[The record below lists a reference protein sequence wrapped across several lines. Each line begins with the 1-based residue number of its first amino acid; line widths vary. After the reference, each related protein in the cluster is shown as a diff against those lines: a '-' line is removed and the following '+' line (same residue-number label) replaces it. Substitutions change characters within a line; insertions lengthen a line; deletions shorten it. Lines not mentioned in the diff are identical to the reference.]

1 MSLGLIGIIVSLV
14 LFLLLVYIGFS
25 SYYVSAIC
33 AVIVAVTNT
42 MDPLS
47 AFTET
52 YVSGIYG
59 IMTSLFSI
67 VFLGCIL
74 GRIFTDTGAATSIAD
89 MLVKSFL
96 KNQSGNRKIG
106 IALLIMLII
115 GGLFTMGGIDGYVLT
130 FTLFPVAL
138 FMSEACDIPRRFIPG
153 LLVLNCAFMAAPGA
167 PQITNV
173 IAVSAVNGMGY
184 EVSATSGMVSG
195 IVGAVIIAVGG
206 FLTLYIMITK
216 ARAAGEHFEYGPVQK
231 IPDATERKLP
241 NFFVA
246 LLPLI
251 AVFVCYT
258 VLHLNIA
265 IALTAGILINLALM
279 QQYIPR
285 VSPHGTQC
293 SGIAAIKTTLNAGAD
308 QFPGA
313 LMMIS
318 APAALAAVIQSTS
331 AFQGLTEIL
340 ASWNINIYL
349 FVFLAVALI
358 VLFTSS
364 PPAALMVSIP
374 LALSVAQARGIDIN
388 PHAVLRI
395 AAFTSITFESLPWNG
410 TVLICQSMSKT
421 NHLQSYPAYFWQ
433 TVVWTTAAALAAVL
447 LYVMIPG
454 LI

>member
-1 MSLGLIGIIVSLV
+1 MSLGLIGIIAALV
-14 LFLLLVYIGFS
+14 IFLILVYMGFS

-33 AVIVAVTNT
+33 AVIVAITNT

-47 AFTET
+47 AFTGT
-52 YVSGIYG
+52 YVDGIYG

-74 GRIFTDTGAATSIAD
+74 GRVFTDTGAATSIATT
-89 MLVKSFL
+89 LVNRFVGR
-96 KNQSGNRKIG
+96 QQGNRKVLT
-106 IALLIMLII
+106 ALVIMFVI

-138 FMSEACDIPRRFIPG
+138 YMAEACDIPRRFIPG

-173 IAVSAVNGMGY
+173 IAVAAIGGMGY
-184 EVSATSGMVSG
+184 EVSATSGLVAG
-195 IVGAVIIAVGG
+195 VLGAAIIGAGG
-206 FLTLYIMITK
+206 LATLYLMITK
-216 ARAAGEHFEYGPVQK
+216 ARARGENFEYGDVAK
-231 IPDATERKLP
+231 IPDGSERKLP
-241 NFFVA
+241 NFFIA

-258 VLHLNIA
+258 VIGWNIA
-265 IALTAGILINLALM
+265 IALTVGILVNLALM

-285 VSPHGTQC
+285 TGRGGASI
-293 SGIAAIKTTLNAGAD
+293 SGLEAVKGALNGGAD

-313 LMMIS
+313 LMMVS
-318 APAALAAVIQSTS
+318 APAALAAVIQSTK
-331 AFQGLTEIL
+331 AFEGLT
-340 ASWNINIYL
+340 AVMAGWDINIYF

-364 PPAALMVSIP
+364 PPAAMMVSIP
-374 LALSVAQARGIDIN
+374 LALSVAQAKGIDIN

-410 TVLICQSMSKT
+410 TVLICQSLSKT
-421 NHLQSYPAYFWQ
+421 NHRQSYPAYFWQ
-433 TVVWTTAAALAAVL
+433 TVIWTTAAALAAVL
-447 LYVMIPG
+447 VFIIAPGMI
-454 LI
+454 